1 MADSAR
7 LGHAQLAPDARLS
20 EHPRLATRPARFACL
35 ELQPQLVA
43 ALVNPNHQQSVEA
56 GGRSGRLILIRH
68 GETAWS
74 RAGRYTGRT
83 DLPLTEHGERQ
94 ASALAPFLAGLRTEL
109 VLTSPLRRARRT
121 AELAGFEAE
130 IEPDLSEWDY
140 GTLEGHTEQ
149 EIGGALG
156 TPWSIWNAS
165 GGPSP
170 GEALADITVRADR
183 VLRRIEPQ
191 VKKGGD
197 VLLFAHGHLL
207 CILAVRWLGLPP
219 QAAAAF
225 ALSPASAS
233 VLEDR
238 CDSDRGLNTWNF
250 TPWRCAKP
258 RRPDVQ

>member
-1 MADSAR
+1 
-7 LGHAQLAPDARLS
+7 
-20 EHPRLATRPARFACL
+20 
-35 ELQPQLVA
+35 VA

-94 ASALAPFLAGLRTEL
+94 APALAPFLAGLRTEL

-140 GTLEGHTEQ
+140 GTLEGRTEQ

-191 VKKGGD
+191 MKKGGD